1 MNCSI
6 KTGFSLSAVNWQPL
20 VSIKRFFQLV
30 SFSLALAA
38 SNLTVSTFATSAL
51 AISTL
56 AISTAAMADTAATN
70 NSNASDSK
78 EIQSFESE
86 QQRQLY
92 LKLTAELRCPQCQNQ
107 NIADSNAVVAVD
119 MREKT
124 YELVQQ
130 GYSRNQVLD
139 YMIDRYGDFVHYQPP
154 VNRVTV
160 WLWLAPGLLLI
171 SLLLVQL
178 KRRANPQ
185 SYPHNSGTNALP
197 GESYPHDSGTEPAKA
212 DAKAKA
218 QLNQQLDNIIEQ
230 YRSKKP

>member
-6 KTGFSLSAVNWQPL
+6 KTGCFSNAVNWPPL
-20 VSIKRFFQLV
+20 VSVKRFFKLV

-38 SNLTVSTFATSAL
+38 NTLTVSTFATSAL
-51 AISTL
+51 AISTFS
-56 AISTAAMADTAATN
+56 ISTVAMADTAATN

-197 GESYPHDSGTEPAKA
+197 GESYPHDSGTEPAEP
-212 DAKAKA
+212 DAKA

>member
-1 MNCSI
+1 MKH
-6 KTGFSLSAVNWQPL
+6 KTPANEQPFASTRRL
-20 VSIKRFFQLV
+20 FRFI
-30 SFSLALAA
+30 SFSLVLGI
-38 SNLTVSTFATSAL
+38 SNL
-51 AISTL
+51 
-56 AISTAAMADTAATN
+56 AMADTTAAVN
-70 NSNASDSK
+70 NTVADSK
-78 EIQSFESE
+78 DIQSFESE

-130 GYSRNQVLD
+130 GYSRSQVLD

-160 WLWLAPGLLLI
+160 WLWLAPGLLLV

-178 KRRANPQ
+178 KRRAYPHDSGTNALSGE
-185 SYPHNSGTNALP
+185 SYPHNSGT
-197 GESYPHDSGTEPAKA
+197 EP
-212 DAKAKA
+212 DAKA
-218 QLNQQLDNIIEQ
+218 QLNRQLDQIIEQ

>member
-6 KTGFSLSAVNWQPL
+6 KTGFSLSAVNWPPL
-20 VSIKRFFQLV
+20 VSIKRFFKLV

-38 SNLTVSTFATSAL
+38 STLTVSTFATSAL

-56 AISTAAMADTAATN
+56 AISNVAMADTAATN

-185 SYPHNSGTNALP
+185 SYPHNSGTNAYP
-197 GESYPHDSGTEPAKA
+197 GESYPHDSGTEPAEP
-212 DAKAKA
+212 DAKA